1 MKPPPFAYMRPG
13 TLEEAASQLRA
24 DRGAM
29 LLAGGQS
36 LVPMLNLRVARPT
49 TVVDISSIEGL
60 DAIDIGPEQVR
71 IGALVTH
78 SQIENHEWPASLSAL
93 PAGAGQ
99 IGYPAIRH
107 RGTIGGSL
115 AHADPA
121 AELPTLMVALDAT
134 IHLQSEDGR
143 RSVGADDFFE
153 GYYSTSRNEDELISY
168 VNLPLASGLR
178 SGFAEFSRRTG
189 DFAIA
194 LAAVAT
200 WGSDGRKQA
209 RVAVGGLDT
218 RPRRVTAIEAALIE
232 GDDWKELC
240 TAEVLSSFTDPSD
253 DIHGSPRFRLEVGA
267 EMVARAIADMGGE
280 VLR

>member
-13 TLEEAASQLRA
+13 TLEEAARQLRT
-24 DRGAM
+24 DPGAM

-60 DAIDIGPEQVR
+60 SAIDIGPEEVT

-78 SQIENHEWPASLSAL
+78 SQIENHEWPASLGAL
-93 PAGAGQ
+93 PVGAGQ

-121 AELPTLMVALDAT
+121 AELPTLMVAFDAT
-134 IHLQSEDGR
+134 IHLQSEEGS

-153 GYYSTSRNEDELISY
+153 GYYSTSRNDDELISH
-168 VNLPLASGLR
+168 VSLPVPPGLR

-194 LAAVAT
+194 LAAVTT
-200 WGSDGRKQA
+200 WGPAGQEQA
-209 RVAVGGLDT
+209 RVVVGGLDT
-218 RPRRVTAIEAALIE
+218 RPRRVTTIEAALIE
-232 GDDWKELC
+232 GDDWKALC
-240 TAEVLSSFTDPSD
+240 TAEVLSSFTNPSD
-253 DIHGSPRFRLEVGA
+253 DIHGSSAFRLEVGA
-267 EMVARAIADMGGE
+267 EMVARAIADMGE